1 MRGRIE
7 AFMTHVITNPCIDN
21 KDGSCLQV
29 CPVDCI
35 YEADRMF
42 VIHPEEC
49 IDCGAC
55 ISECPVEAI
64 YTDQDLPTESAG
76 FAAVNA
82 ALVSGVEAV
91 DDVVALLT
99 NGIQG

>member
-1 MRGRIE
+1 
-7 AFMTHVITNPCIDN
+7 MTHVITSACIDN

-64 YTDQDLPTESAG
+64 YTDQDLPSEAME
-76 FAAVNA
+76 FLAVNG
-82 ALVSGVEAV
+82 ALLSGVEAV
-91 DDVVALLT
+91 DVAVAQLYD
-99 NGIQG
+99 GIKG